1 MQRSNNYAANQV
13 RFFLSELKNSSNT
26 SKLKAIQRFQGYLE
40 RFQPEVIMSVL
51 APEFEDCSSSVLL

>member
-13 RFFLSELKNSSNT
+13 RFFLSELKNGNNT

-40 RFQPEVIMSVL
+40 RFQPEVMS
-51 APEFEDCSSSVLL
+51 